1 MTIDTGAPALHRRLT
16 TGQLSM
22 IAIGGAIGT
31 GLFLGSGFA
40 IGLAGPAVLVS
51 YIIGGTIALLLMG
64 CLAEMTVA
72 HPTSGAFGDLAE
84 IYLGSLAGFLV
95 RYAYWSAMVL
105 AVGTELT
112 AVAIYMHFWLPSVP
126 GWIWM
131 LGFGIALMLVNA
143 ASVRL
148 FGTIEY
154 VFSAIKIVAILAF
167 IALGTVILATAPAGS
182 PVGFANYVHHGGF
195 LPHGLGGLWTAV
207 IVSIFSYLSIEA
219 IAVAAGE
226 AEDPKRSIVRAF
238 RATMLRLAI
247 FYLATLALMLAIV
260 PWTEAGTAISPF
272 VTVMLAIGV
281 PGGAGILNAVILIA
295 ALSAMNSQLY
305 TATRML
311 FSLAR
316 AGQAPSR
323 LGHLSVQGVPL
334 LALAVSALGIA
345 PATALYVWRPGSAF
359 GAMIGISACGAMF
372 AWMMIFVTHLAFRA
386 KSGSRPGPF
395 RMWGYPWTS
404 LVGAVAM
411 AAILLT
417 TPFTGPFR
425 TTLLY
430 GVPFLA
436 FLTAIHVCRSQ
447 WGKPVICLPRPA
459 SAPTASDMNR
469 SV

>member
-1 MTIDTGAPALHRRLT
+1 VTTAVDQPSLRRRLT
-16 TGQLSM
+16 TGQIAM

-51 YIIGGTIALLLMG
+51 YLIGAVIALLLMG

-84 IYLGSLAGFLV
+84 IYLGSLAGFLM
-95 RYAYWSAMVL
+95 RYAYWSALVL

-112 AVAIYMHFWLPSVP
+112 AVAIYMKFWFPIVP

-131 LGFGIALMLVNA
+131 AAFGAGLVLVNA
-143 ASVRL
+143 GSVRV
-148 FGTIEY
+148 FGQIEY
-154 VFSAIKIVAILAF
+154 AFSAIKVGAILLF
-167 IALGTVILATAPAGS
+167 LALGSFVLLSARDGTAMGLS
-182 PVGFANYVHHGGF
+182 NYVSHGGF

-207 IVSIFSYLSIEA
+207 IVSIFSYLGIES

-226 AEDPKRSIVRAF
+226 AEDPERSIVRAF
-238 RATMLRLAI
+238 KMTVLRLAV

-260 PWTEAGTAISPF
+260 PWTQAGTATSPF

-281 PGGAGILNAVILIA
+281 PGGAAILNAVVLIA

-305 TATRML
+305 TASRML

-316 AGQAPSR
+316 ARQAPR
-323 LGHLSVQGVPL
+323 GLGSVTRQGVPL
-334 LALAVSALGIA
+334 AALLVSALGIA
-345 PATALYVWRPGSAF
+345 PATALYVWQPDTAF

-386 KSGSRPGPF
+386 KSKPTPGAF

-404 LVGAVAM
+404 IGGAVLM
-411 AAILLT
+411 GAILLT

-425 TTLLY
+425 TTLVY
-430 GVPFLA
+430 GLPFLLVLVVA
-436 FLTAIHVCRSQ
+436 HAWLRRSAAKGAI
-447 WGKPVICLPRPA
+447 G
-459 SAPTASDMNR
+459 DE
-469 SV
+469 

>member
-1 MTIDTGAPALHRRLT
+1 MSDPDTTMLHRRLT

-51 YIIGGTIALLLMG
+51 YLIGAAIALVLMG

-95 RYAYWSAMVL
+95 RYAYWAALVL

-112 AVAIYMHFWLPSVP
+112 AVAIYMQYWLPAVP

-131 LGFGIALMLVNA
+131 LGFGTALVLANA
-143 ASVRL
+143 MSVSL
-148 FGTIEY
+148 FGAIEY
-154 VFSAIKIVAILAF
+154 GFSAMKIAAILVF
-167 IALGTVILATAPAGS
+167 LALGTFILASAPATS
-182 PVGFANYVHHGGF
+182 PMGFANYVRHGGF
-195 LPHGLGGLWTAV
+195 LPHGFGGLWTAV
-207 IVSIFSYLSIEA
+207 IVSIFSYLGIEA

-226 AEDPKRSIVRAF
+226 AEDPRRSIVRAF
-238 RATMLRLAI
+238 QTSMLRLVI
-247 FYLATLALMLAIV
+247 FYIATLALMLAIV
-260 PWTEAGTAISPF
+260 PWTQAGTATSPF

-316 AGQAPSR
+316 AGQAPAR
-323 LGHLSVQGVPL
+323 LGRVSRQGVPL
-334 LALAVSALGIA
+334 AALVVSALGIA
-345 PATALYVWRPGSAF
+345 PATIFYVLWPDSAF
-359 GAMIGISACGAMF
+359 GAMIGISSCGAMF
-372 AWMMIFVTHLAFRA
+372 AWMMIFVTHIAFRA
-386 KSGSRPGPF
+386 RATPVAGGF
-395 RMWGYPWTS
+395 RLWGYPWTS
-404 LVGAVAM
+404 LAGATAM

-425 TTLLY
+425 TTLFY
-430 GVPFLA
+430 GLPFLA
-436 FLTAIHVCRSQ
+436 ILTALYGWRRRTRTV
-447 WGKPVICLPRPA
+447 
-459 SAPTASDMNR
+459 
-469 SV
+469 

>member
-1 MTIDTGAPALHRRLT
+1 MCGVGMMPDPDQSTLRRSLT
-16 TGQLSM
+16 TGQIAM

-51 YIIGGTIALLLMG
+51 YLIGAVIALLLMG

-95 RYAYWSAMVL
+95 RYAYWSALVL

-112 AVAIYMHFWLPSVP
+112 AVAIYMQYWFPLVP

-131 LGFGIALMLVNA
+131 AGFGIGLVVVNA
-143 ASVRL
+143 ASVRA
-148 FGTIEY
+148 FGRIEY
-154 VFSAIKIVAILAF
+154 AFSAIKVGAIVAFLALASFIL
-167 IALGTVILATAPAGS
+167 LTARAGS
-182 PVGFANYVHHGGF
+182 AMGIANYVRHGGF

-207 IVSIFSYLSIEA
+207 IVSIFSYLGIES

-226 AEDPKRSIVRAF
+226 AEDPERSIVRAF
-238 RATMLRLAI
+238 KMTVLRLAV

-260 PWTEAGTAISPF
+260 PWTQAGTATSPF

-281 PGGAGILNAVILIA
+281 PGGAAILNAVVLVA

-305 TATRML
+305 TASRML
-311 FSLAR
+311 FSLATAR
-316 AGQAPSR
+316 QAPR
-323 LGHLSVQGVPL
+323 ALGSVTRHGVPL
-334 LALAVSALGIA
+334 AALLVSALGIA
-345 PATALYVWRPGSAF
+345 PATALYLWRPDTAF
-359 GAMIGISACGAMF
+359 GAMIGISSCGAIF

-386 KSGSRPGPF
+386 KSTPVPGAF

-404 LVGAVAM
+404 IAGAVAM
-411 AAILLT
+411 SAILLT

-425 TTLLY
+425 TTLAY
-430 GVPFLA
+430 GLPFFLA
-436 FLTAIHVCRSQ
+436 LVAAHAWLRRSA
-447 WGKPVICLPRPA
+447 RR
-459 SAPTASDMNR
+459 AP
-469 SV
+469 

>member
-1 MTIDTGAPALHRRLT
+1 MSEPDATALHRRLT

-40 IGLAGPAVLVS
+40 IGLAGPAVLIS
-51 YIIGGTIALLLMG
+51 YLIGAVIALLLMG
-64 CLAEMTVA
+64 CLAEMTVT

-95 RYAYWSAMVL
+95 RYAYWAGLVL

-112 AVAIYMHFWLPSVP
+112 AVAIYMHYWLPTVP

-131 LGFGIALMLVNA
+131 LGFGAALVLANA
-143 ASVRL
+143 ASVRV
-148 FGTIEY
+148 FGAIEY
-154 VFSAIKIVAILAF
+154 GFSAMKIAAILVF
-167 IALGTVILATAPAGS
+167 LALGAFILATAPAAS
-182 PVGFANYVHHGGF
+182 PMGFANYVRHGGF

-207 IVSIFSYLSIEA
+207 IVSIFSYLGIEA

-226 AEDPKRSIVRAF
+226 AEDPRRSIVRAF
-238 RATMLRLAI
+238 QTSMLRLVI
-247 FYLATLALMLAIV
+247 FYIATLALMLAIV
-260 PWTEAGTAISPF
+260 PWTQAGTATSPF

-316 AGQAPSR
+316 AGQAPTR
-323 LGHLSVQGVPL
+323 LGRVSRQGVPL
-334 LALAVSALGIA
+334 AALLVSALGIA
-345 PATALYVWRPGSAF
+345 PATLLYVVWPDSAF
-359 GAMIGISACGAMF
+359 GAMIGISSCGAMF
-372 AWMMIFVTHLAFRA
+372 AWMMIFATHLAFRA
-386 KSGSRPGPF
+386 RATPIIGGF

-404 LVGAVAM
+404 LAGAVIM
-411 AAILLT
+411 VAILLT

-425 TTLLY
+425 TTLFY
-430 GVPFLA
+430 GLPFLA
-436 FLTAIHVCRSQ
+436 GLTAIHWWRQRFRTV
-447 WGKPVICLPRPA
+447 GLA
-459 SAPTASDMNR
+459 
-469 SV
+469 

>member
-1 MTIDTGAPALHRRLT
+1 MTPADEPVLQRRLT
-16 TGQLSM
+16 TGQLTM

-51 YIIGGTIALLLMG
+51 YLIGAVIALLLMG

-72 HPTSGAFGDLAE
+72 HPSSGAFGHLAE
-84 IYLGSLAGFLV
+84 IHLGSLAGFLV
-95 RYAYWSAMVL
+95 RYAYWTGLVL

-112 AVAIYMHFWLPSVP
+112 AVAIYMRYWLPAVA

-131 LGFGIALMLVNA
+131 LGFGGALVLANA

-148 FGTIEY
+148 FGAIEY
-154 VFSAIKIVAILAF
+154 GFSAIKVVAILAF
-167 IALGTVILATAPAGS
+167 LVLGTVVLAMAPATS
-182 PVGFANYVHHGGF
+182 PMGFANYVRHGGF
-195 LPHGLGGLWTAV
+195 LPHGLGGMWTAV
-207 IVSIFSYLSIEA
+207 IVAIFSYLSIET

-226 AEDPKRSIVRAF
+226 AEDPARSIVRAF
-238 RATMLRLAI
+238 RTTVVRLI
-247 FYLATLALMLAIV
+247 LFYIATLALMLAIV
-260 PWTEAGTAISPF
+260 PWTQAGTATSPF

-281 PGGAGILNAVILIA
+281 PGGAAILNAVILIA

-316 AGQAPSR
+316 AGHAPVG
-323 LGHLSVQGVPL
+323 LGRVSGQGVPL
-334 LALAVSALGIA
+334 HALVVSALGIA
-345 PATALYVWRPGSAF
+345 PATAAYALWPDGAF
-359 GAMIGISACGAMF
+359 GAMIGISSCGVMF
-372 AWMMIFVTHLAFRA
+372 AWMMIFVTHIAFRA
-386 KSGSRPGPF
+386 RTTPVEGRF

-404 LVGAVAM
+404 VAGACAM
-411 AAILLT
+411 AAVLLT

-430 GVPFLA
+430 GVPFFAL
-436 FLTAIHVCRSQ
+436 LTGVHWWRRRRVA
-447 WGKPVICLPRPA
+447 
-459 SAPTASDMNR
+459 
-469 SV
+469 

>member
-1 MTIDTGAPALHRRLT
+1 MSEPDRTALHRRLT

-40 IGLAGPAVLVS
+40 IGLAGPAVLIS
-51 YIIGGTIALLLMG
+51 YLIGAVIALLLMG
-64 CLAEMTVA
+64 CLAEMTVT

-95 RYAYWSAMVL
+95 RYAYWAGLVL

-112 AVAIYMHFWLPSVP
+112 AVAIYMHYWLPTVP

-131 LGFGIALMLVNA
+131 LGFGAALVLANA
-143 ASVRL
+143 ASVRA
-148 FGTIEY
+148 FGAIEY
-154 VFSAIKIVAILAF
+154 GFSAMKIAAILVF
-167 IALGTVILATAPAGS
+167 LALGGFILATAPAAS
-182 PVGFANYVHHGGF
+182 PMGFANYVRHGGF

-207 IVSIFSYLSIEA
+207 IVSIFSYLGIEA

-226 AEDPKRSIVRAF
+226 AEDPRRSIVRAF
-238 RATMLRLAI
+238 QSSMLRLVI
-247 FYLATLALMLAIV
+247 FYIATLALMLAIV
-260 PWTEAGTAISPF
+260 PWTQAGTATSPF

-311 FSLAR
+311 FSLAC
-316 AGQAPSR
+316 AGQAPAR
-323 LGHLSVQGVPL
+323 LGRVSRQGVPL
-334 LALAVSALGIA
+334 AALLVSALGVA
-345 PATALYVWRPGSAF
+345 PATLLYVLWPDSAF
-359 GAMIGISACGAMF
+359 GAMIGISSCGAMF
-372 AWMMIFVTHLAFRA
+372 AWMMIFATHLAFRA
-386 KSGSRPGPF
+386 RATPVAGGF

-404 LVGAVAM
+404 LAGAVTM
-411 AAILLT
+411 VAILLT

-425 TTLLY
+425 TTLFY
-430 GVPFLA
+430 GLPFLA
-436 FLTAIHVCRSQ
+436 GLTAIHLWRQRFRTV
-447 WGKPVICLPRPA
+447 G
-459 SAPTASDMNR
+459 
-469 SV
+469 

>member
-1 MTIDTGAPALHRRLT
+1 MSEAGQTELLRRLT

-51 YIIGGTIALLLMG
+51 YLIGAVIALLLMG
-64 CLAEMTVA
+64 CLAEMTFV

-84 IYLGSLAGFLV
+84 IYLGPLAGFLV
-95 RYAYWSAMVL
+95 RYAYWSALVL

-112 AVAIYMHFWLPSVP
+112 AVAIYMHYWLPAVP

-131 LGFGIALMLVNA
+131 LGFGVALLLVNA
-143 ASVRL
+143 ASVGL
-148 FGTIEY
+148 FGAIEY
-154 VFSAIKIVAILAF
+154 GFSALKIAAILVF
-167 IALGTVILATAPAGS
+167 LALGVFVLATAPAVS
-182 PVGFANYVHHGGF
+182 PMGFANYVRHGGF
-195 LPHGLGGLWTAV
+195 MPHGLGGLWTAV
-207 IVSIFSYLSIEA
+207 IVSIFSYLGIEMIA
-219 IAVAAGE
+219 IAAGE
-226 AEDPKRSIVRAF
+226 AEDPRRSIVRAF
-238 RATMLRLAI
+238 QTSMLRLVI
-247 FYLATLALMLAIV
+247 FYIATLALMLAIV
-260 PWTEAGTAISPF
+260 PWTQAGTATSPF

-281 PGGAGILNAVILIA
+281 PGGGGILNAVILIA
-295 ALSAMNSQLY
+295 ALSAMNGQLY

-316 AGQAPSR
+316 AEQAPACLGRVSR
-323 LGHLSVQGVPL
+323 QSVPL
-334 LALAVSALGIA
+334 AALAVSALGIA
-345 PATALYVWRPGSAF
+345 PATILYVLWPDSAF

-372 AWMMIFVTHLAFRA
+372 AWMMIFVTHIAFRTR
-386 KSGSRPGPF
+386 STPIVGGF

-404 LVGAVAM
+404 LAGAVAM

-436 FLTAIHVCRSQ
+436 ILASVHGWRRYSCRTE
-447 WGKPVICLPRPA
+447 RA
-459 SAPTASDMNR
+459 
-469 SV
+469 